1 MCSQFVTYVSTQRQ
15 LRSKIPLS
23 FDSFSLFWAAMAAS
37 VHTRRL
43 CDSKF
48 KYVTSQ
54 SLSRWQ
60 KLEQLKHC
68 FNKTVKGVM
77 ACDVSLE
84 AMFFPFLVAL
94 LYTPATKSLLVAT
107 LVFFALFTL
116 FFFSSVLSLLC
127 TTDGLV
133 LELKY
138 SPFFKLFST
147 FQLWLRA
154 ARCSKQWWIGRQ
166 VWTLCSLLVSYQW

>member
-1 MCSQFVTYVSTQRQ
+1 
-15 LRSKIPLS
+15 
-23 FDSFSLFWAAMAAS
+23 
-37 VHTRRL
+37 
-43 CDSKF
+43 
-48 KYVTSQ
+48 
-54 SLSRWQ
+54 
-60 KLEQLKHC
+60 
-68 FNKTVKGVM
+68 M

-107 LVFFALFTL
+107 LGFFALFTL

-154 ARCSKQWWIGRQ
+154 ARCSKQ
-166 VWTLCSLLVSYQW
+166 